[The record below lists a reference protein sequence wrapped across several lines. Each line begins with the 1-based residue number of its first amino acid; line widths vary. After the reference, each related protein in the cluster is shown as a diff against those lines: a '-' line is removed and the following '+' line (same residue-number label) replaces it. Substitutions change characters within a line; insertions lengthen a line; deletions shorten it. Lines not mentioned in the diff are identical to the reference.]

1 MSIRPITDTLRLLD
15 GGAFI
20 DLCSQK
26 LADAVRA
33 VEETGKAGKVTITLD
48 LKRSS
53 SAIEV
58 TPRCTNKVPEPKPDS
73 SLLWATVEG
82 NLTEQNP
89 NQQTL
94 ELRPVAAP
102 AVTLRAATPETALAQ
117 TLRAG

>member
-20 DLCSQK
+20 DLCSVK

-58 TPRCTNKVPEPKPDS
+58 TPRVTNKVPEPKPDS

-82 NLTEQNP
+82 NLTEENP
-89 NQQTL
+89 HQQKL
-94 ELRPVAAP
+94 ELRPVEAP
-102 AVTLRAATPETALAQ
+102 ALTLRATTPEAALTQ
-117 TLRAG
+117 SLRVG